1 MVEGPT
7 PHEKCSLLLLGNTHG
22 LTAATGRASVLTTDA
37 EAVSVTHTT
46 VSADLLQALKI
57 VTEADING
65 VAAHVLGLA
74 ALGAALT
81 VQEPLG
87 DLVLG
92 GVGDDVGDLLKL
104 FNGEGASAAL
114 DVDARLLADHVGEA
128 DTDTLDHAE
137 REGDLAATI
146 DVGVQQTHQVLE
158 AVGEEGQGHS

>member
-1 MVEGPT
+1 MHT
-7 PHEKCSLLLLGNTHG
+7 FLLLLGNTHG
-22 LTAATGRASVLTTDA
+22 LTAAARRASVLTTDA
-37 EAVSVTHTT
+37 ETVGVTDTT
-46 VSADLLQALKI
+46 VSANLLQALKI

-74 ALGAALT
+74 ALGATLT

-92 GVGDDVGDLLKL
+92 GVSDDVGDLLQL
-104 FNGEGASAAL
+104 VNGEGASAAL
-114 DVDARLLADHVGEA
+114 DIDARLLADHVGEA

-137 REGDLAATI
+137 REGDLALAI

-158 AVGEEGQGHS
+158 AVGD